1 MFCIFLYCCLH
12 SFFVFFR
19 ISCRMMSVPKCQ
31 RFTDSRVRSA
41 HNRVLFPSIASLS
54 MEQDCCG
61 LCKYST
67 IFVHFVVQLCCSFLL
82 HTDVNQSWYS
92 VVWYFQ
98 IVVCLA
104 AELIGHAVSH
114 VCLNVCVYIYRT
126 SKGVETGGHPTGRP
140 AEGSAE
146 KQHQY
151 GEEARIWEVNT
162 STGGLSQTQ
171 KKGSCFLCT
180 SVPTFGNG

>member
-1 MFCIFLYCCLH
+1 MFCILLYCCLH
-12 SFFVFFR
+12 SFFLFFR

-41 HNRVLFPSIASLS
+41 HKRVLFPNIASLS

-61 LCKYST
+61 ICKYST
-67 IFVHFVVQLCCSFLL
+67 IFVHFVCCSFLL

-92 VVWYFQ
+92 VVWYFSDCG
-98 IVVCLA
+98 VFGCWSNWTC
-104 AELIGHAVSH
+104 SH

-126 SKGVETGGHPTGRP
+126 GKGVETGGHPTGRP

-151 GEEARIWEVNT
+151 GEEAGIWEVNT